1 MNNQEKLFIVK
12 QAMVQGAV
20 RGVAK
25 TAPGVGSKLVTK
37 TMQGIRKGDDSIAR
51 NLVSRY
57 QNNPEGHLG
66 PMGLLNLQKIKAY
79 SHGLPVNTRRR
90 PTQYDKQGYDKLRQL
105 IDTLANNKML

>member
-1 MNNQEKLFIVK
+1 MNNQERLFIAK
-12 QAMVQGAV
+12 QAIVQGAV

-57 QNNPEGHLG
+57 ENNPEGHLG
-66 PMGLLNLQKIKAY
+66 PMGLINLNKIKGY
-79 SHGLPVNTRRR
+79 SFGLPVNTGKS
-90 PTQYDKQGYDKLRQL
+90 PTQYNKLGYENLRKL
-105 IDTLANNKML
+105 IETIVNNKIL